1 MRTNRARSGLL
12 AIERARVDRKNSG
25 RREKGSALI
34 VCEGEFT
41 EPYYL
46 KGLLAHLDINSA
58 SVEVIAGQTR
68 SNAVAVV
75 KRARD
80 RFQLNPRDRVFV
92 VIDGE

>member
-12 AIERARVDRKNSG
+12 AIERTRVDRKNSG
-25 RREKGSALI
+25 RQEKGSALI

-46 KGLLAHLDINSA
+46 KGFLAHLYINIS
-58 SVEVIAGQTR
+58 SVDVIAGHTR

-75 KRARD
+75 IRD
-80 RFQLNPRDRVFV
+80 LLPFPLSPNDRLFV
-92 VIDGE
+92 VIVA